1 MKFKVE
7 LEQIKTRELIA
18 LETSLSAGVNLMSR
32 FMVDATGEPIEEEKA
47 KEILLDLNAVELNE
61 AVTAFTETIL
71 PKAKGGRS

>member
-32 FMVDATGEPIEEEKA
+32 FMVDAAGEPITEEKA
-47 KEILLDLNAVELNE
+47 KEMLLDLNAVELNE
-61 AVTAFTETIL
+61 AVTTFTETIL

>member
-71 PKAKGGRS
+71 PKVKGGRS